1 MNPKTSTI
9 KTSRLTLSS
18 ITDKDFDAVIEIFI
32 NEEVG
37 KTFMVHIFKDEE
49 HKVKLFE
56 RMKQLSILEDRFV
69 YGIFLDNK
77 LIGLINEVE
86 RKNLQVEVGYVIHP
100 TYKNKGYAT
109 EALTAS
115 IEELF
120 KIGYTC
126 IKAGAFEENEA
137 SMRVMSK
144 SGMVKTD
151 EREQIEYRGKL
162 HNCIYYEIHK

>member
-1 MNPKTSTI
+1 
-9 KTSRLTLSS
+9 
-18 ITDKDFDAVIEIFI
+18 
-32 NEEVG
+32 
-37 KTFMVHIFKDEE
+37 
-49 HKVKLFE
+49 
-56 RMKQLSILEDRFV
+56 MKQLSILEDRFV

-144 SGMVKTD
+144 SGMAKTD